1 MQIENKEI
9 ATITK
14 ALIVYAQYLERKT
27 ERLEKQLLPKR
38 KKEENV

>member
-14 ALIVYAQYLERKT
+14 ALIIYAQYLERKT
-27 ERLEKQLLPKR
+27 ERLEKQVVREKV
-38 KKEENV
+38 K